1 MARKRTRK
9 KIDKKI
15 FKRTAKRV
23 HKKNLIP
30 KNMRGG
36 IRI

>member
-36 IRI
+36 MRI